1 MKEHKWLTFCVT
13 RNLVFCFYC
22 RLAATRGL
30 LSFSKNASDAFV
42 SKGFNNWKKAK
53 ERFREHEQSHA
64 HSEACVKISALK
76 QPSVAAQLS
85 TKVLMDQEKHR
96 NLLLKQLDCLQYLTR
111 QGIAVRGHHDEDGN
125 LYQLLKCRADD
136 IVGMQQWIE
145 GGSYQSHDIINEMIQ
160 LMATQLLQKL
170 LKEIRSAEWYSII
183 ADETRDISG
192 AEQLGISVRWVEN
205 DYQVHEDLIGLVE
218 VEMTDSA
225 TLCTIIKDV
234 LL

>member
-85 TKVLMDQEKHR
+85 TKVLLDQEKHR

-136 IVGMQQWIE
+136 IVGM
-145 GGSYQSHDIINEMIQ
+145 
-160 LMATQLLQKL
+160 
-170 LKEIRSAEWYSII
+170 
-183 ADETRDISG
+183 
-192 AEQLGISVRWVEN
+192 
-205 DYQVHEDLIGLVE
+205 
-218 VEMTDSA
+218 
-225 TLCTIIKDV
+225 
-234 LL
+234 